1 MILEHRIIGHK
12 TMTVR
17 SQECQ
22 RGVMGKQCTCRIVQ
36 FAIVKNKDCQRTKD
50 KRLIDS
56 IN

>member
-1 MILEHRIIGHK
+1 MILEHRTIGHK

-17 SQECQ
+17 SQEFQ